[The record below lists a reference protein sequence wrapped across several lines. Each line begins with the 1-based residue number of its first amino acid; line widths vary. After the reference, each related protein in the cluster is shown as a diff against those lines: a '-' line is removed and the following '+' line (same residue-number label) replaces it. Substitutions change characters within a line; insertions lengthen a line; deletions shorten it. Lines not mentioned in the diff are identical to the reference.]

1 MRLVYVYDLRSPDT
15 APGAYRFRTPRL
27 VARALCRISR
37 HLDYA
42 LNWW

>member
-1 MRLVYVYDLRSPDT
+1 MRLVYVFDLRSPDV
-15 APGAYRFRTPRL
+15 APGPYLVRMPRL
-27 VARALCRISR
+27 VARALCRLNR

>member
-1 MRLVYVYDLRSPDT
+1 MRLVYVYDLRSADR
-15 APGAYRFRTPRL
+15 APGPYLARMPRMFAA
-27 VARALCRISR
+27 VLCRLSR